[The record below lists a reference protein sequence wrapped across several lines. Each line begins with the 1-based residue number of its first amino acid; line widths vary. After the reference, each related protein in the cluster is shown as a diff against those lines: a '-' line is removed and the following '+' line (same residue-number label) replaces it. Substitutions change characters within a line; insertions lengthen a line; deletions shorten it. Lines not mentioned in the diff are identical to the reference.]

1 MPENEKNISRK
12 RRKRREA
19 VENAVASRG
28 HRAINPSFPGRLES
42 LHARKYSSIN
52 RSGKVWLRADDIRYC
67 ITRGGKSGL
76 FKYDL
81 TKAIWS
87 ISRSG
92 NGKAIFDRQDSNCV
106 YPSNFCI
113 NRTLYKPNFV
123 QIVSLAILKRRT
135 ILEKKRK
142 NKIKI
147 VL

>member
-12 RRKRREA
+12 RWTRSGRNGA
-19 VENAVASRG
+19 VGNAVASRG
-28 HRAINPSFPGRLES
+28 YRAINPSFPGRLES

-52 RSGKVWLRADDIRYC
+52 RGGKLRADDIRYC

-81 TKAIWS
+81 TKWS

-92 NGKAIFDRQDSNCV
+92 NGKAIFDGQDSNCV

-113 NRTLYKPNFV
+113 NRTLYKPNF
-123 QIVSLAILKRRT
+123 I
-135 ILEKKRK
+135 
-142 NKIKI
+142 
-147 VL
+147 